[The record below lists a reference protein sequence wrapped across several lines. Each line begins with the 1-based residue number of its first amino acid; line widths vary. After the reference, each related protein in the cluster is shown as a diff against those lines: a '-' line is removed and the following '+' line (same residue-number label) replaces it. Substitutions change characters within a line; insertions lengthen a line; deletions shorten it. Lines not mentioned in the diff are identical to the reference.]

1 MQDYTA
7 ILQAR
12 RLHSKP
18 PSDSDA
24 AEGRSHVETS
34 LREEGIYA
42 DDILRDVAGQAPALP
57 PPLPKGVRLI
67 LYAPKRPPVAIE
79 QCSVVTNV
87 DLFIRTTLADL
98 EGKLNDATG
107 VKGGWTVPQ
116 MLDRL
121 RQVGLVLEIEKN

>member
-12 RLHSKP
+12 GLHSKP
-18 PSDSDA
+18 TWKTA
-24 AEGRSHVETS
+24 ANEEASQDEIS
-34 LREEGIYA
+34 REETGNLSA
-42 DDILRDVAGQAPALP
+42 DFLRDVAVQAPALP
-57 PPLPKGVRLI
+57 PSLPRGVRLI
-67 LYAPKRPPVAIE
+67 LYAPKKPPVAIE

-98 EGKLNDATG
+98 EAKLTG
-107 VKGGWTVPQ
+107 ARGVQGGWTVPQ

-121 RQVGLVLEIEKN
+121 RQVGLVLEIEKS